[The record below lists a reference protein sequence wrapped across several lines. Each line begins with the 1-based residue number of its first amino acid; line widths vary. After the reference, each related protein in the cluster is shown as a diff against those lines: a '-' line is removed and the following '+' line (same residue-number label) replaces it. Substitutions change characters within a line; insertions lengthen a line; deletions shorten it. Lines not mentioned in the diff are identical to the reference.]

1 MTFKDNTT
9 LQISTYQFDTVFID
23 GTGNLS
29 RRDHYQASCFTEF
42 LGNGVVLEMVRIP
55 EGAGQIGS
63 PIFEEGHSDD
73 EEIHPAQFTEFF
85 MGKYPITQ
93 AQWKAVALLPQV
105 NCSLN
110 PEPSC
115 FKGLNRPVEQVSWYD
130 AIEFCARLSRATERL
145 YRLPTE
151 AEWEYAC
158 RAKTTSPFHLGET
171 LSTDWANYR
180 GEDHFGKGRTK
191 QGIRYRGSYGK
202 GSTGI
207 DRKET
212 TEVGHFQAANAF
224 GLYDMHG
231 NISEWCSHHSYENS
245 SDSLLNQ
252 QCLIEEAQQPLRGG
266 SWRSSPSACRSAFRL
281 QTSPSCREAFIGFR
295 VVYFQSRDCFV
306 SRTSSPSFSQD
317 ILSNI
322 QVGGNLIVGNIT
334 QLSNQPMTP
343 VDPPSDPISRRTILF
358 LASSPTE
365 QARLRQDKEVREV
378 NSGLERAK
386 YREQFKLEQRWA
398 ARSID
403 LRRALLDLEPQ
414 ILHFSGHGGGE
425 VGLVLE
431 DQLGSTKLIATGTL
445 AALFQQF
452 AQRGLECIVLNAC
465 YSDVQATA
473 IVQHIPYVI
482 GMNHAISDIAAIE
495 FSIGFYDALGAGW
508 SYEEAFE
515 MGKNT
520 IALEGVREEMIPI
533 LRKKADR

>member
-1 MTFKDNTT
+1 MTFKDNITS
-9 LQISTYQFDTVFID
+9 QISTYQFDTVFID
-23 GTGNLS
+23 AIGNLS
-29 RRDHYQASCFTEF
+29 RRDRCQATCFTEL
-42 LGNGVVLEMVRIP
+42 LGNGVVLEMVQIP

-63 PIFEEGHSDD
+63 PIFEDGHSDD
-73 EEIHPAQFTEFF
+73 EELRSVQFAKFF

-93 AQWKAVALLPQV
+93 AQWRVVALLPKV

-110 PEPSC
+110 PESSYS
-115 FKGLNRPVEQVSWYD
+115 KGLNRPVEQVSWFD
-130 AIEFCARLSRATERL
+130 VIEFCARLSQATGRL

-151 AEWEYAC
+151 AEWEYGC
-158 RAKTTSPFHLGET
+158 RARTTNPFHFGET

-180 GEDHFGKGRTK
+180 GEDHFRKGRTK
-191 QGIRYRGSYGK
+191 QGIWYRGSYGK

-231 NISEWCSHHSYENS
+231 NVWEWCAHHFYTDS
-245 SDSLLNQ
+245 SEYQ
-252 QCLIEEAQQPLRGG
+252 QCLIEEVQQPLRGG
-266 SWRSSPSACRSAFRL
+266 SWKSSPSACRSASRW
-281 QTSPSCREAFIGFR
+281 QTSPGCREAFIGFR
-295 VVYFQSRDCFV
+295 VVYSENRDR
-306 SRTSSPSFSQD
+306 SASQASSPPFSQD
-317 ILSNI
+317 LLSNI
-322 QVGGNLIVGNIT
+322 QVDGNITVSGNIT
-334 QLSNQPMTP
+334 QNIYYQPMTP
-343 VDPPSDPISRRTILF
+343 VAPSRNPIQKRTILF
-358 LASSPTE
+358 LASSPTD

-398 ARSID
+398 TRSID

-425 VGLVLE
+425 IGLVLE
-431 DQLGSTKLIATGTL
+431 DQSGSTKLVATGAL
-445 AALFQQF
+445 AALFQPF
-452 AQRGLECIVLNAC
+452 AQRGLECVVLNAC

-473 IVQHIPYVI
+473 ITQHIPYVI
-482 GMNHAISDIAAIE
+482 GMNNAISDTAAIE

-508 SYEEAFE
+508 SYEEAFKI
-515 MGKNT
+515 GKNA
-520 IALEGVREEMIPI
+520 IAFEGVPEEMIPV